1 VRWRKGG
8 HVYAPDGSVEWAQAY
23 AFPPTP
29 LDVGDG
35 RLRLYVAFC
44 DLNTV
49 GRLGYVDVSSEDPGE
64 VVGVATEPLLDIGL
78 PGCFDDNGLL
88 PTRVLP
94 VGDRLYLYYVGYQ
107 LGTRVRY
114 FQFQGLAQ
122 SDDGGRSFRR
132 ASRVPI
138 LDRSDPEPLHRTSA
152 FVDRVGDRFRMW
164 YVAGDEWVLVGGRSL
179 PRYNL
184 RYLESDDGVAWGPH
198 GEVCLDFA
206 DSDEHAF
213 GRPWVFVHDGRHKM
227 LYSVRRRS
235 TGYRLGYAESPD
247 GRVWERRDSEVGID
261 VSESGWDS
269 QEIAYG
275 AVVLREDGGAWLFYN
290 GNERGRTGFGYAE
303 LESWD

>member
-1 VRWRKGG
+1 MRWRKRG
-8 HVYAPDGSVEWAQAY
+8 HVYVPDGSIEWAQAY

-29 LDVGDG
+29 FDLGDG

-64 VVGVATEPLLDIGL
+64 VVGVAIEPLLDIGL
-78 PGCFDDNGLL
+78 PGFFDDNGLL
-88 PTRVLP
+88 CTRVLA

-114 FQFQGLAQ
+114 FQFEGLAY

-152 FVDRVGDRFRMW
+152 FVDRAGDRFRMW

-184 RYLESDDGVAWGPH
+184 RYLESDDGVTWGPA

-206 DSDEHAF
+206 DEDEHAF
-213 GRPWVFVHDGRHKM
+213 GRPWVFEHDGRHKM
-227 LYSVRRRS
+227 LYSVRRQS
-235 TGYRLGYAESPD
+235 TGYRLGYAKSSD
-247 GRVWERRDSEVGID
+247 GRTWERRDSEVGID

-275 AVVLREDGGAWLFYN
+275 AVVLREDAGAWLFYN

-303 LESWD
+303 LESWE

>member
-1 VRWRKGG
+1 MRWRKGG
-8 HVYAPDGSVEWAQAY
+8 HIYVPDGSIEWAQAY

-29 LDVGDG
+29 FDVGDG

-49 GRLGYVDVSSEDPGE
+49 GRLGYVDVSAEDPGE

-78 PGCFDDNGLL
+78 PGFFDDNGLL
-88 PTRVLP
+88 PTRVLEF
-94 VGDRLYLYYVGYQ
+94 GDRLYLYYVGYQ

-114 FQFQGLAQ
+114 FQFEGLAY

-138 LDRSDPEPLHRTSA
+138 LDRSDREPLHRTSA
-152 FVDRVGDRFRMW
+152 FVDRAGDRFRMW
-164 YVAGDEWVLVGGRSL
+164 YVAGEEWVLVGGRSL

-184 RYLESDDGVAWGPH
+184 RYLESDDGVTWGPA

-206 DSDEHAF
+206 DEDEHAF
-213 GRPWVFVHDGRHKM
+213 GRPWVFEHDGRHKM

-235 TGYRLGYAESPD
+235 IGYRLGYAESSN
-247 GRVWERRDSEVGID
+247 GRTWERRDSEVGID

-303 LESWD
+303 LESWE

>member
-1 VRWRKGG
+1 MRWRKGG
-8 HVYAPDGSVEWAQAY
+8 HVYVPDGSIEWAQAY

-29 LDVGDG
+29 FDVGDG

-49 GRLGYVDVSSEDPGE
+49 GRLGYVDVSAEDPGE

-78 PGCFDDNGLL
+78 PGFFDDNGLL
-88 PTRVLP
+88 PTRVLA

-114 FQFQGLAQ
+114 FQFEGLAY

-132 ASRVPI
+132 VSRVPI

-152 FVDRVGDRFRMW
+152 FVDWAGDRFRMW

-184 RYLESDDGVAWGPH
+184 RYLESDDGVTWGPA
-198 GEVCLDFA
+198 GAVCLDFA
-206 DSDEHAF
+206 DEDEHAF
-213 GRPWVFVHDGRHKM
+213 GRPWVFEHDGRHKM
-227 LYSVRRRS
+227 LYSVRRQS
-235 TGYRLGYAESPD
+235 TGYRLGYAESSN
-247 GRVWERRDSEVGID
+247 GRTWERRDSEVGID

-275 AVVLREDGGAWLFYN
+275 AVVLRGDGGAWLFYN

-303 LESWD
+303 LESWE

>member
-1 VRWRKGG
+1 MRWRKRG
-8 HVYAPDGSVEWAQAY
+8 HIYVPDGSIEWAQAY

-29 LDVGDG
+29 FDVGDG

-49 GRLGYVDVSSEDPGE
+49 GRLGYVDVSAEDPGE

-78 PGCFDDNGLL
+78 PGFFDDNGLL
-88 PTRVLP
+88 PTRVLA

-114 FQFQGLAQ
+114 FQFQGLAY
-122 SDDGGRSFRR
+122 SDDGGQSFRR

-138 LDRSDPEPLHRTSA
+138 LDRSDREPLHRTSA
-152 FVDRVGDRFRMW
+152 FVDRAGDRFRMW

-184 RYLESDDGVAWGPH
+184 RYLESDDGVTWGPA

-206 DSDEHAF
+206 DEDEHAF
-213 GRPWVFVHDGRHKM
+213 GRPWVFEHDGRHKM
-227 LYSVRRRS
+227 LYSVRRQS
-235 TGYRLGYAESPD
+235 TGYRLGYAESSN
-247 GRVWERRDSEVGID
+247 GRTWERRDSEVGID

-303 LESWD
+303 LESWE

>member
-1 VRWRKGG
+1 MRWRKRG
-8 HVYAPDGSVEWAQAY
+8 HIYVPDGSVEWAQAY

-29 LDVGDG
+29 FDMGDG

-49 GRLGYVDVSSEDPGE
+49 GRLGYVDVSAEDPGE
-64 VVGVATEPLLDIGL
+64 VAGVATEPLLDIGL
-78 PGCFDDNGLL
+78 PGFFDDNGLL
-88 PTRVLP
+88 PTRVLA

-114 FQFQGLAQ
+114 FQFQGLAY

-138 LDRSDPEPLHRTSA
+138 LDRSDREPLHRTSA
-152 FVDRVGDRFRMW
+152 FVDRAGDRFRMW
-164 YVAGDEWVLVGGRSL
+164 YVAGDEWLLVGGRSL

-184 RYLESDDGVAWGPH
+184 RYLESDDGVTWGPA

-206 DSDEHAF
+206 DEDEHAF
-213 GRPWVFVHDGRHKM
+213 GRPWVFEHDGRHKM

-235 TGYRLGYAESPD
+235 IGYRLGYAESSD
-247 GRVWERRDSEVGID
+247 GRTWERRDSEVGID

>member
-1 VRWRKGG
+1 MRWRKGG
-8 HVYAPDGSVEWAQAY
+8 HVYVPDGSVEWAQAY

-29 LDVGDG
+29 FDLGDG

-64 VVGVATEPLLDIGL
+64 VVAVATEPLLDIGL

-114 FQFQGLAQ
+114 FQFQGLAF

-152 FVDRVGDRFRMW
+152 FVDRAGDGFRMW
-164 YVAGDEWVLVGGRSL
+164 YVAGDEWMLVGGRSL

-184 RYLESDDGVAWGPH
+184 RYLES
-198 GEVCLDFA
+198 
-206 DSDEHAF
+206 
-213 GRPWVFVHDGRHKM
+213 
-227 LYSVRRRS
+227 
-235 TGYRLGYAESPD
+235 
-247 GRVWERRDSEVGID
+247 
-261 VSESGWDS
+261 
-269 QEIAYG
+269 
-275 AVVLREDGGAWLFYN
+275 EDGL
-290 GNERGRTGFGYAE
+290 T
-303 LESWD
+303 

>member
-1 VRWRKGG
+1 MRWRKGG
-8 HVYAPDGSVEWAQAY
+8 HIYAPDGSVEWAQAY

-29 LDVGDG
+29 FDLGDG

-64 VVGVATEPLLDIGL
+64 VVEVATEPLLDIGL

-88 PTRVLP
+88 PTQVLAI
-94 VGDRLYLYYVGYQ
+94 GDRLYLYYVGYQ

-114 FQFQGLAQ
+114 FQFQGLAY

-152 FVDRVGDRFRMW
+152 FVDRAGDRFRMW

-184 RYLESDDGVAWGPH
+184 RYLESEDGLTWGPT

-206 DSDEHAF
+206 DADEHAF
-213 GRPWVFVHDGRHKM
+213 GRPWVFEHDGRHKM
-227 LYSVRRRS
+227 LYSVRRQS
-235 TGYRLGYAESPD
+235 TGYRLGYAESSD
-247 GRVWERRDSEVGID
+247 GRTWERRDSEVGID

-275 AVVLREDGGAWLFYN
+275 AVVLRADGGAWLFYN

-303 LESWD
+303 LESWE

>member
-1 VRWRKGG
+1 MRWRKGG
-8 HVYAPDGSVEWAQAY
+8 HIYVPDGSIEWAQAY

-29 LDVGDG
+29 FDVGDG

-49 GRLGYVDVSSEDPGE
+49 GRLGYVDVSAEDPGE

-78 PGCFDDNGLL
+78 PGFFDDNGLL
-88 PTRVLP
+88 PTRVLA

-114 FQFQGLAQ
+114 FQFEGLAY

-138 LDRSDPEPLHRTSA
+138 LDRSDREPLHRTSA
-152 FVDRVGDRFRMW
+152 FVDRAGDRFRMW
-164 YVAGDEWVLVGGRSL
+164 YVAGEEWVLVGGRSL

-184 RYLESDDGVAWGPH
+184 RYLESDDGVTWGPA
-198 GEVCLDFA
+198 GELCLDFA
-206 DSDEHAF
+206 DEDEHAF
-213 GRPWVFVHDGRHKM
+213 GRPWVFEHDGRHKM

-235 TGYRLGYAESPD
+235 IGYRLGYAESSD
-247 GRVWERRDSEVGID
+247 GRTWERRDWEVGID

-290 GNERGRTGFGYAE
+290 GNEPGRTGFGYAE
-303 LESWD
+303 LESWE

>member
-1 VRWRKGG
+1 VPKGAG
-8 HVYAPDGSVEWAQAY
+8 
-23 AFPPTP
+23 
-29 LDVGDG
+29 
-35 RLRLYVAFC
+35 
-44 DLNTV
+44 NTADS
-49 GRLGYVDVSSEDPGE
+49 GKLHATMLGYVDVSAEDPGE
-64 VVGVATEPLLDIGL
+64 VGVVTEPLLDIGL

-88 PTRVLP
+88 PTRVLA

-114 FQFQGLAQ
+114 FQFEGLAY

-152 FVDRVGDRFRMW
+152 FVDRAGDRFRMW

-184 RYLESDDGVAWGPH
+184 RYLESDDGVTWGSA
-198 GEVCLDFA
+198 GEVCLDL
-206 DSDEHAF
+206 DDEDEHAF
-213 GRPWVFVHDGRHKM
+213 GRPWVFEHDGRHKM
-227 LYSVRRRS
+227 LYSVRRQS
-235 TGYRLGYAESPD
+235 TGYRLGYAESSN
-247 GRVWERRDSEVGID
+247 GRTWERRDSEVGID

-290 GNERGRTGFGYAE
+290 GNERGRSGFGYAE
-303 LESWD
+303 LESWE